1 MLKTIKINN
10 TDLNL
15 KILTDADESVFNEI
29 FTDRDYKILDPI
41 IKNAKNLIL
50 DIGAH
55 LGFFSI
61 YTKTLN
67 SYVPIIA
74 FEPDERNF
82 DLLKEN
88 LKLNHIKNI
97 TVKRVAVSNV
107 IQKQALYISPD
118 SHNHSLLQSA
128 NVEQNNTKV
137 IDTTTI
143 DKILAWTP
151 VCDLVKMDCEGAEF
165 EIIKNLPP
173 ETFLKIKTFYV
184 EYHEFGDNLKKEN
197 LSEIFRKNNFNVKIF
212 YSHYDKKMGFI
223 LAVK

>member
-1 MLKTIKINN
+1 MQKTIRINN
-10 TDLNL
+10 AELNL
-15 KILTDADESVFNEI
+15 QVQSDADESVFNEI
-29 FTDRDYKILDPI
+29 FTDRDYKILDQI

-61 YTKTLN
+61 YAKTIN
-67 SYVPIIA
+67 KDIPITA

-97 TVKRVAVSNV
+97 TVKRVAVSNT
-107 IQKQALYISPD
+107 IQKQSLYISAD

-137 IDTTTI
+137 VDTTTL

-165 EIIKNLPP
+165 EIIKNLTP
-173 ETFLKIKTFYV
+173 ETFKKIKTFYV

-197 LSEIFRKNNFNVKIF
+197 LSEVFRKNNFNVKTF
-212 YSHYDKKMGFI
+212 YSHYDKRMGFI